1 MKYKLP
7 DIITYLQ
14 NETNLTRK
22 SIVEIL
28 TRTETLD
35 SFKKNP
41 QLYLEKVTDIIKK
54 TMKNF
59 IVDGIKYEK
68 IGNGEFYSQDLFEAQ
83 ELFGYLKDEMNKEG
97 NMLAST
103 KSPYENIVLD
113 SDIERNFALELEK
126 NKNVVIYTKLPAW
139 FKIPTPL
146 GNYNPDWAVLV
157 RPDLTS
163 PEQKLYFVVETKG
176 SVFADDRRET
186 ENLKITCGKKH
197 FKAISEDIN
206 FQVANDFEYFS
217 SKF

>member
-1 MKYKLP
+1 
-7 DIITYLQ
+7 
-14 NETNLTRK
+14 
-22 SIVEIL
+22 
-28 TRTETLD
+28 
-35 SFKKNP
+35 
-41 QLYLEKVTDIIKK
+41 
-54 TMKNF
+54 
-59 IVDGIKYEK
+59 
-68 IGNGEFYSQDLFEAQ
+68 
-83 ELFGYLKDEMNKEG
+83 MNKEG